1 MGERTA
7 ENELTT
13 VPDQLEVQVEEN
25 SRGEVEGEEKVQAGK
40 EGNVTAILA
49 LEPDQMKVDSEEQ
62 AASKYKPG
70 RVQSVFSLV
79 RNQIRGQPCHEA
91 SKMGMLQLVQQVSRQ
106 LDRTK
111 VKQDGLEDNSPRT
124 EVEETQE
131 IREETSEELEN
142 EQTMEESQKDE
153 CVILLK
159 QILNS
164 IEGLRKEVA
173 DELNLL
179 RLESRSNMDKVL
191 QELSDAN
198 TNTSVSVPPLPGGPK
213 RRILRRTL
221 TSVAPKSSTGQ
232 AFRPRCMSEP
242 VGGRN
247 AESTN
252 TRSGTLPMS
261 NLLPSLVVTQH
272 GKKSVYS
279 KPHVNKPA
287 T

>member
-49 LEPDQMKVDSEEQ
+49 LTPDQMKVDSEERP
-62 AASKYKPG
+62 ASQNKPG

-79 RNQIRGQPCHEA
+79 RNQIRGQPCQEA
-91 SKMGMLQLVQQVSRQ
+91 SKMGMLQLVQQVTRQ

-111 VKQDGLEDNSPRT
+111 VEQDGLEDNSPRT
-124 EVEETQE
+124 EVETQE

-142 EQTMEESQKDE
+142 EQTMEESKKDE

-164 IEGLRKEVA
+164 IEGLRKEVS

-179 RLESRSNMDKVL
+179 RQESRSNIDKLL

-198 TNTSVSVPPLPGGPK
+198 TNTTVSVPPLPGGTK

-221 TSVAPKSSTGQ
+221 TSVAPKNSTGQ

-279 KPHVNKPA
+279 KPHVNKAA